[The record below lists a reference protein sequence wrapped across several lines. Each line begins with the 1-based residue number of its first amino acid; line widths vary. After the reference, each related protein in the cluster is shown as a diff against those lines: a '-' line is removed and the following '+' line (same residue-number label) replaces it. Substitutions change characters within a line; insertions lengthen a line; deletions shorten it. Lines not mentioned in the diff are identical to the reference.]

1 MLGSLTHS
9 MSGFSS
15 KAFSARVA
23 ATYVKKTFSSGSL
36 ACACKGVG
44 GGVSRRTIIIP
55 SPQTC
60 EG

>member
-1 MLGSLTHS
+1 
-9 MSGFSS
+9 
-15 KAFSARVA
+15 
-23 ATYVKKTFSSGSL
+23 L